1 MYKKIIL
8 LVKKIFYYQIP
19 KPWDFILLL
28 MINILIVLP
37 LFIIIHQNII
47 DFDWYFNIDRILIFV
62 GLIVI
67 IQLFFIKIRKFVII
81 SSIIYVITLIYGIT
95 NTNRTFESVFQDY
108 SFMLYAMAEN
118 PNPEEIILAKL
129 LPFPN
134 KREIL
139 KGIEYQDPR
148 VRNFAVFATKKHFK
162 EAFEQYKQHRKL
174 IQYFAVFKE
183 IRQRWNYVNDP
194 RSKQYIAKAS
204 ESLIH
209 FSGDCDD
216 HSILMVSCIKAIGGV
231 TRLVHTNGHIYPEL
245 FIGGKKELEIAN
257 YLIREVLFTDEI
269 KNGKGIYYH
278 EDERGNIWLNL
289 DYTAKYPG
297 GPFLHPEILGV
308 LIIE

>member
-1 MYKKIIL
+1 MYNRLLAFFKKIL
-8 LVKKIFYYQIP
+8 YYQMP
-19 KPWDFILLL
+19 KPWDFIILFV
-28 MINILIVLP
+28 INILIVLP

-47 DFDWYFNIDRILIFV
+47 DLDWPFHLDRILIFS
-62 GLIVI
+62 GLIA
-67 IQLFFIKIRKFVII
+67 LFQYFFLKIRKFVII
-81 SSIIYVITLIYGIT
+81 STLIYLGTLIYGIT
-95 NTNRTFESVFQDY
+95 RTERTFESVFQDY

-118 PNPEEIILAKL
+118 PNPEEIILSKV

-134 KREIL
+134 KKEIL
-139 KGIEYQDPR
+139 KAIEYQDPR

-162 EAFEQYKQHRKL
+162 QESQNLRSQRKF

-183 IRQRWNYVNDP
+183 IHQKWDYVNDP
-194 RSKQYIAKAS
+194 KSKQYIAKAT

-216 HSILMVSCIKAIGGV
+216 HSILMVSCIRAIGGV
-231 TRLVHTNGHIYPEL
+231 SRLVHTNGHIYPEL
-245 FIGGKKELEIAN
+245 FIGDKKDLETVN
-257 YLIREVLFTDEI
+257 YLIREVLFKEEI
-269 KNGKGIYYH
+269 KKSKGVYYH

-308 LIIE
+308 LVIE

>member
-1 MYKKIIL
+1 M
-8 LVKKIFYYQIP
+8 P
-19 KPWDFILLL
+19 KPWDFIILFV
-28 MINILIVLP
+28 INILIVLP

-47 DFDWYFNIDRILIFV
+47 DLDWPFHLDRILIFS
-62 GLIVI
+62 GLIA
-67 IQLFFIKIRKFVII
+67 LFQYFFLKIRKFVII
-81 SSIIYVITLIYGIT
+81 STLIYLGTLIYGIT
-95 NTNRTFESVFQDY
+95 RTERTFESVFQDY

-118 PNPEEIILAKL
+118 PNPEEIILSKV

-134 KREIL
+134 KKEIL
-139 KGIEYQDPR
+139 KAIEYQDPR

-162 EAFEQYKQHRKL
+162 QESQNLRSQRKF

-183 IRQRWNYVNDP
+183 IHQKWDYVNDP
-194 RSKQYIAKAS
+194 KSKQYIAKAT

-216 HSILMVSCIKAIGGV
+216 HSILMVSCIRAIGGV
-231 TRLVHTNGHIYPEL
+231 SRLVHTNGHIYPEL
-245 FIGGKKELEIAN
+245 FIGDKKDLETVN
-257 YLIREVLFTDEI
+257 YLIREVLFKEEI
-269 KNGKGIYYH
+269 KKSKGVYYH

-308 LIIE
+308 LVIE

>member
-1 MYKKIIL
+1 M
-8 LVKKIFYYQIP
+8 P
-19 KPWDFILLL
+19 KPWDFIILFV
-28 MINILIVLP
+28 INILIVLP

-47 DFDWYFNIDRILIFV
+47 DLDWPFHLDRILIFS
-62 GLIVI
+62 GLIA
-67 IQLFFIKIRKFVII
+67 LFQYFFLKIRKFVII
-81 SSIIYVITLIYGIT
+81 STLIYLGTLIYGIT
-95 NTNRTFESVFQDY
+95 RTERTFESVFQDY

-118 PNPEEIILAKL
+118 PNPEEIILSKV

-134 KREIL
+134 KKEIL
-139 KGIEYQDPR
+139 KAIEYQDPR

-162 EAFEQYKQHRKL
+162 QESQNLRSHRNF

-183 IRQRWNYVNDP
+183 IHQKWDYVNDP
-194 RSKQYIAKAS
+194 KSKQYIAKAT

-216 HSILMVSCIKAIGGV
+216 HSILMVSCIRAIGGV
-231 TRLVHTNGHIYPEL
+231 SRLVHTNGHIYPEL
-245 FIGGKKELEIAN
+245 FIGDKKDLETVN
-257 YLIREVLFTDEI
+257 YLIREVLFKEEI
-269 KNGKGIYYH
+269 KKSKGVYYH

-308 LIIE
+308 LVIE